1 MRDDP
6 IKALPDQP
14 TIPGGHH
21 QPYTAYNQGWDASEA
36 GYPRSLNPYAVDS
49 DDEWERRTQ
58 DRNRR
63 WWLDGYNDQGDYED
77 DLDGDPPGPTMEEA
91 GALAEERQWK
101 TCGFC

>member
-1 MRDDP
+1 MRNDP

-14 TIPGGHH
+14 TVTGGHH

-36 GYPRSLNPYAVDS
+36 GYPRSLNPYDPDGPANGR
-49 DDEWERRTQ
+49 EH
-58 DRNRR
+58 R

-77 DLDGDPPGPTMEEA
+77 DLDDEPPGPTMEEA
-91 GALAEERQWK
+91 GALAEERQWE